1 MDWIHKQNKQK
12 KKFDVIRFNDLLSLL
27 LLLLLNRRCIC
38 HSFIYLLLLFVVI
51 VVVVVV
57 HSWLVMFHC
66 ICNNNNEKEN
76 EKEKILLDS
85 SHTQSGFQDE
95 WNSIVIVI
103 FNDLSSTLFYSHYY
117 CYYFFSFG
125 RCGQKFSSKTKKRT
139 RKHDSV
145 IHSIHSIHPSNH
157 SILFSPKLIM
167 L

>member
-1 MDWIHKQNKQK
+1 MIDNQRHLTELKLNTFKHSKWIGFRQTKQAKK

-95 WNSIVIVI
+95 
-103 FNDLSSTLFYSHYY
+103 
-117 CYYFFSFG
+117 
-125 RCGQKFSSKTKKRT
+125 
-139 RKHDSV
+139 
-145 IHSIHSIHPSNH
+145 
-157 SILFSPKLIM
+157 
-167 L
+167 